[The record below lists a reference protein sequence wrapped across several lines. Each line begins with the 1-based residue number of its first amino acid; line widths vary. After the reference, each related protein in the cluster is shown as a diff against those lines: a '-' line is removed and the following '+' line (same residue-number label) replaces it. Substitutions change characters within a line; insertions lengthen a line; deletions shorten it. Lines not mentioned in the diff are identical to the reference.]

1 MRIGIRMI
9 LCMLLCVAALGM
21 AVFTFTGFTGPRNSA
36 AAETS
41 GGGSF
46 LLGERDGNIAVFR
59 AEDPDTPVTITN
71 IQLATLREADRRM
84 ISAGLMA
91 GSEDE
96 LLMLLEDLGS

>member
-1 MRIGIRMI
+1 MKIGIRMI
-9 LCMLLCVAALGM
+9 LCMLLCVVALGM
-21 AVFTFTGFTGPRNSA
+21 AVFTFASFTERQSTA
-36 AAETS
+36 VADMS
-41 GGGSF
+41 GASGY

-59 AEDPDTPVTITN
+59 SDDPDTPVTITN
-71 IQLATLREADRRM
+71 IQLATLREADRQM